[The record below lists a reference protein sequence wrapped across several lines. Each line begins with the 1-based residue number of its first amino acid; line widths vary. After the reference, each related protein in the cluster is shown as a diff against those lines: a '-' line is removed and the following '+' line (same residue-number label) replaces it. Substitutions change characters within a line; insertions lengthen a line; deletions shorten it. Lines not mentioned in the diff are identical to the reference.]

1 MMGDFDEDIVALR
14 RLNFSIGGRDW
25 RLKGVV
31 GLL

>member
-1 MMGDFDEDIVALR
+1 MMGDLDEDMAALR
-14 RLNFSIGGRDW
+14 RLNFSIGGRGW